1 MQLILEAAEKQK
13 NFVFV
18 GEAGSGKS
26 EIAINFARYLQ
37 ELGQKKVHFF
47 DLDMTKPLF
56 RSRDIKTKMEA
67 MGIVFHYEEQFM
79 DAPTLTGGVIRLL
92 KDEDCLVVMDVGGDS
107 IGARSIGGFA
117 SAVSQTNTCVYYVL
131 NVYRPWSY
139 DIDHIDH
146 TLGSILGVSHI
157 ELGQIHFINN
167 PNTGHT
173 TTAEEFL
180 TGSRKM
186 HKMVSPYQPIDFS
199 CIREDLYEEVK
210 NIHTGQVLPIRLYLT
225 YPWVSNVAG
234 E

>member
-1 MQLILEAAEKQK
+1 MQLILEAAEKHT
-13 NFVFV
+13 NFIFV

-56 RSRDIKTKMEA
+56 RSRDIKTKMED

-92 KDEDCLVVMDVGGDS
+92 KDEDCLVVMDVGGDY

-117 SAVSQTNTCVYYVL
+117 SAISQTNTCVYYVL
-131 NVYRPWSY
+131 NAYRPWSY
-139 DIDHIDH
+139 DIDHVDH

-180 TGSRKM
+180 NGSKKM
-186 HKMVSPYQPIDFS
+186 KEMVSPYQNIDFS
-199 CIREDLYEEVK
+199 CLREDLYEEVK
-210 NIHTGQVLPIRLYLT
+210 NIHADPILPIRLYLT

-234 E
+234 D

>member
-13 NFVFV
+13 NFVFI

-56 RSRDIKTKMEA
+56 RSRDIKTKMED
-67 MGIVFHYEEQFM
+67 MGIVFHNEEQFM

-131 NVYRPWSY
+131 NAYRPWSY

-180 TGSRKM
+180 AGSRKM
-186 HKMVSPYQPIDFS
+186 WEMVSPYQHMDFS
-199 CIREDLYEEVK
+199 CIRQELYEEVK
-210 NIHTGQVLPIRLYLT
+210 NIHTGPILPIRLYLT

-234 E
+234 K